1 MNASL
6 LQRRQTPL
14 PLPGP
19 APVIETSR
27 LILRPHR
34 LADADAIAQSLS
46 DIAVTRMM
54 ARVPAPF
61 DRKDALDWLIPHSA
75 GLSESWALAVTER
88 DDVHIGVVSL
98 ELRHGCWHLGYWL
111 NRYFWRRGIMSE
123 AVAATIERFARRMP
137 ETPVHSGA
145 FADNPASL
153 KLQEKLGFSVSGCAE
168 VFSFAR
174 STMVAHIE
182 TVLVPGAL
190 RVSRAA

>member
-1 MNASL
+1 M
-6 LQRRQTPL
+6 
-14 PLPGP
+14 PGP

-34 LADADAIAQSLS
+34 LADADAITQSLS

-111 NRYFWRRGIMSE
+111 NRYFWRRGIMTE
-123 AVAATIERFARRMP
+123 AVGAFTDFCFEEFQLRRMYTEP
-137 ETPVHSGA
+137 
-145 FADNPASL
+145 FANNAASARVLEKAGFALEGRL
-153 KLQEKLGFSVSGCAE
+153 KNNVLKDGKLLDSLLY
-168 VFSFAR
+168 AR
-174 STMVAHIE
+174 I
-182 TVLVPGAL
+182 
-190 RVSRAA
+190 R